1 MAGAICV
8 LLLASL
14 AGLALGSSST
24 AADPTR
30 WEVGEH
36 PFLIAVLRDCKADLG
51 RFCSADVP
59 DIYAD
64 FYASVACLDRSKGEL
79 SAACKDTCFGGSLG
93 SPNELIFQTFTTL
106 RLLRWKDDDRQQEVV
121 FGYVNAPLQYE
132 SVGRTASFKTF
143 FVIRKAFTQPAPK
156 GLLFIHTGG
165 PEPSIMSG
173 VYGLSPGSLFDEAG
187 ARYVS
192 DNFDLVSVDQ
202 RGMGLSALEPLFPEW
217 FDTHFV
223 KLTKKNEFWILAQA
237 VSEMKGIL
245 AGQSA
250 ELPPDMKQWDPE
262 WLMPKDWANLDEET
276 AFVTT
281 FLNLKATNTAKC
293 SALFEKDDGQG
304 GTYNLLQYMGTSALI
319 HDMEWLRMALGSPP
333 ITLYGFSYGTRVA
346 AAYSSAFPA
355 AVERAGVTGVMCP
368 EPDLQK
374 YAVTAAANS
383 AQVLGF
389 LQGQCVSAGEV
400 CTKNPFAPGES
411 NEEGYFFEGDINE
424 AIDEAFLRSRS
435 GGQWYVERCGVPL
448 TTHALSKI
456 MQSFLTDKIPDPVR
470 GVQEETWPWG
480 FAALPTAIFAV
491 LQYPCA
497 FANKMKPLL
506 SQPAWKLL
514 SVFELI
520 PALDMTGKWALNEVA
535 AFITKHA
542 ADDTFTPALN
552 MFNLFALASYG
563 WPQLPMPIG
572 FSNPD
577 VKTLIA
583 NALYDER
590 TGMNCAQQ
598 YNLNFPRST
607 LVVSLSGG
615 HCVDPKKG
623 PEASAM
629 LTAFLL
635 YKQNFTDDIQAGR
648 PTAIDWEKGATKMK
662 FALCG
667 HFIDCATPIPEQ
679 PASWCKDFDSS
690 LLDKSSK
697 ADCKKQQQKA
707 YHENHGLW
715 EQRSRAVS
723 GKRIAGIS
731 LSSVMFLLLGILGAT
746 SLVAWRRGAWSRP
759 APLSDP
765 GDSVLLSETD
775 GFLSSDELVA

>member
-1 MAGAICV
+1 MAGAVCV

-30 WEVGEH
+30 WHVREH
-36 PFLIAVLRDCKADLG
+36 PFLTAVLRDCKADLG

-79 SAACKDTCFGGSLG
+79 SAACKDTCFGGSVV
-93 SPNELIFQTFTTL
+93 SPNELIFQTFATIPQMVDN
-106 RLLRWKDDDRQQEVV
+106 REQELI
-121 FGYVNAPLQYE
+121 FGFVNAPLQYE
-132 SVGRTASFKTF
+132 SVGRTAIFRTV
-143 FVIRKAFTQPAPK
+143 FVIRKALTQPALK
-156 GLLFIHTGG
+156 GLLFVHSGG
-165 PEPSIMSG
+165 PAPAIWTAG
-173 VYGLSPGSLFDEAG
+173 WNGYFSLADR
-187 ARYVS
+187 RYIS
-192 DNFDLVSVDQ
+192 ENFDLVSVDQ

-217 FDTHFV
+217 FYSRFTKLSPDEFLSLV
-223 KLTKKNEFWILAQA
+223 KATSKM
-237 VSEMKGIL
+237 SGIL
-245 AGQSA
+245 AGQS
-250 ELPPDMKQWDPE
+250 EKLPPDMKQWDAPCRDLSLSEPE
-262 WLMPKDWANLDEET
+262 WLMPKDWANLDE
-276 AFVTT
+276 VTT

-333 ITLYGFSYGTRVA
+333 ITLYGLSYGTRVT

-383 AQVLGF
+383 AQILGF

-411 NEEGYFFEGDINE
+411 NEEGYFFEGDIND

-448 TTHALSKI
+448 TTTALTFI
-456 MQSFLTDKIPDPVR
+456 MQGFLTTLSSPVE
-470 GVQEETWPWG
+470 GVQEKTWPWG

-497 FANKMKPLL
+497 WAKKLTELL
-506 SQPAWKLL
+506 SHSAWADDSAL
-514 SVFELI
+514 SVFGLI
-520 PALDMTGKWALNEVA
+520 PNLDMTGKWALNEVA

-552 MFNLFALASYG
+552 MFTYYAIASYG

-598 YNLNFPRST
+598 YKLHFPRST

-615 HCVDPKKG
+615 HCVDPTKG

-629 LTAFLL
+629 LTDFLL
-635 YKQNFTDDIQAGR
+635 YNGTTPTDNIQAGR
-648 PTAIDWEKGATKMK
+648 PTAISWTEGATRLKDI
-662 FALCG
+662 LC
-667 HFIDCATPIPEQ
+667 DPQ
-679 PASWCKDFDSS
+679 K
-690 LLDKSSK
+690 LLD
-697 ADCKKQQQKA
+697 C
-707 YHENHGLW
+707 
-715 EQRSRAVS
+715 
-723 GKRIAGIS
+723 
-731 LSSVMFLLLGILGAT
+731 
-746 SLVAWRRGAWSRP
+746 
-759 APLSDP
+759 
-765 GDSVLLSETD
+765 
-775 GFLSSDELVA
+775 